1 LARPRRRSTIAQEIR
16 TIRTSFSSIDT
27 ALQRL
32 LPLLQQSGTGRA
44 EPVARRQPKLKLS
57 PARRAALKL
66 QGQYMGYI
74 RSLKPRQKTRVRA
87 LRESRGI
94 EAAIVLARKLATA

>member
-1 LARPRRRSTIAQEIR
+1 MAQEIH
-16 TIRTSFSSIDT
+16 TIRTSLSSIDT

-32 LPLLQQSGTGRA
+32 LPLLQQSGAARSATV
-44 EPVARRQPKLKLS
+44 VARRQPKLKLS

-74 RSLKPRQKTRVRA
+74 RSLKPRQKSRVRA
-87 LRESRGI
+87 LRESKGI
-94 EAAIVLARKLATA
+94 AAAIVLARKLATA

>member
-1 LARPRRRSTIAQEIR
+1 MALEIQ
-16 TIRTSFSSIDT
+16 TIRTSLSSIDS

-32 LPLLQQSGTGRA
+32 LPLLQPGAALRA
-44 EPVARRQPKLKLS
+44 APAPHRQPKLKLS

-74 RSLKPRQKTRVRA
+74 RSLKPREKARVRA
-87 LRESRGI
+87 LRESKGV

>member
-1 LARPRRRSTIAQEIR
+1 MAQEIH
-16 TIRTSFSSIDT
+16 TIRTSLSSIDT

-32 LPLLQQSGTGRA
+32 LPLLQQAGAGGSA
-44 EPVARRQPKLKLS
+44 AVVRRQPKLKLS
-57 PARRAALKL
+57 AARRAALKL

-74 RSLKPRQKTRVRA
+74 RSLKPRQKSRVRA
-87 LRESRGI
+87 LRESKGV